1 MSFSMSVKDNLC
13 KIETEKLC
21 CKKAELYG
29 LLLFGRKF
37 GGNGYVLQTQ
47 NAEVCRRVT
56 SLLSELLEINAKV
69 KKTPRKK
76 PDEFTFLISVTSK
89 KDTVRMLEFFGHS
102 VNELS
107 ISLNYAN
114 IEDECCFSSFIRGAF
129 LACGRVT
136 SPQSNYHLEFTI
148 SRMRLAG
155 SFNKFL
161 SESFPTVLVSSRAN
175 SVLIY
180 FKDSETIEDILT
192 VMGATISAL
201 ELMNVKVYKDL
212 RNRVNRLSNC
222 EAANLSKTVQAS
234 NQQIAA
240 IKKISAHGGTRH
252 LPPELRE
259 MARLRL
265 HNPSAS
271 LTELGK
277 MAEPP
282 VSRSG
287 ANHRMQRLL
296 DMAAEIKDK

>member
-1 MSFSMSVKDNLC
+1 MSFSMSVKNNLC
-13 KIETEKLC
+13 NIETEKLC

-37 GGNGYVLQTQ
+37 GGDGYILQTQ
-47 NAEVCRRVT
+47 NEEVCKRVT
-56 SLLSELLEINAKV
+56 GLLNEVLELNPKI
-69 KKTPRKK
+69 KKTPRKN
-76 PDEFTFLISVTSK
+76 PDEFTFLISVTGK

-102 VNELS
+102 ANEIS
-107 ISLNYAN
+107 ITLNYAN
-114 IEDECCFSSFIRGAF
+114 IEDECCFSAFLRGAF
-129 LACGRVT
+129 LSCGRVT
-136 SPQSNYHLEFTI
+136 SPSSNYHLEFSV

-155 SFNKFL
+155 SFEKL
-161 SESFPTVLVSSRAN
+161 ISENFPSVLVSSRAN
-175 SVLIY
+175 SMLIY

-192 VMGATISAL
+192 VMGATTSAL
-201 ELMNVKVYKDL
+201 EVMNVKVYKDL

-222 EAANLSKTVQAS
+222 EAANLGKTVKAS
-234 NQQIAA
+234 QEQIAA
-240 IKKISAHGGTRH
+240 IKKIHAHGGTRH
-252 LPPELRE
+252 LAPELRE

-265 HNPSAS
+265 YNPSAS

-296 DMAAEIKDK
+296 DLAKEIKE

>member
-1 MSFSMSVKDNLC
+1 MSFSMTVKDNLC

-37 GGNGYVLQTQ
+37 GGNGYLLQTQ
-47 NAEVCRRVT
+47 NGAVCDRVT
-56 SLLSELLEINAKV
+56 SLLSELVQINAKI
-69 KKTPRKK
+69 KKTPRKN
-76 PDEFTFLISVTSK
+76 PDEFTYLISVTGK
-89 KDTVRMLEFFGHS
+89 RDTEKMLDYFGHS
-102 VNELS
+102 SNELS
-107 ISLNYAN
+107 VTLNYAN
-114 IEDECCFSSFIRGAF
+114 IEDECCFSAFIRGAF
-129 LACGRVT
+129 LSCGRIT
-136 SPQSNYHLEFTI
+136 SPDSGYHLEFTV
-148 SRMRLAG
+148 SRMRLAA

-161 SESFPTVLVSSRAN
+161 SENFPTVLLSSRAN
-175 SVLIY
+175 SMLIY

-192 VMGATISAL
+192 VMGATNSAL
-201 ELMNVKVYKDL
+201 ELMDVKVYKDL

-222 EAANLSKTVQAS
+222 EAANLSKTVQAARI
-234 NQQIAA
+234 QIAA

-296 DMAAEIKDK
+296 DMAAEIKE

>member
-1 MSFSMSVKDNLC
+1 MSFSMSVKNNLC

-37 GGNGYVLQTQ
+37 GNGGYVLQTQ
-47 NAEVCRRVT
+47 NSDVAEHIT
-56 SLLSELLEINAKV
+56 QLLSELIRINARV
-69 KKTPRKK
+69 RKTPRKD
-76 PDEFTFLISVTSK
+76 PEEFTFHISVTSK
-89 KDTVRMLEFFGHS
+89 KDTVRMLEYFGHS
-102 VNELS
+102 INELS
-107 ISLNYAN
+107 VTLNYAN
-114 IEDECCFSSFIRGAF
+114 IEEECCFSSFLRGAF
-129 LACGRVT
+129 LACGRIT
-136 SPQSNYHLEFTI
+136 SPQSGYHLEFSV
-148 SRMRLAG
+148 SRIRLAG
-155 SFNKFL
+155 SLNKFL
-161 SESFPTVLVSSRAN
+161 SESFPMVLTSSR
-175 SVLIY
+175 SGSTILY
-180 FKDSETIEDILT
+180 FKDSETIEDLLT
-192 VMGATISAL
+192 VMGATTSAL
-201 ELMNVKVYKDL
+201 EVMNVKVYKDL

-222 EAANLSKTVQAS
+222 EAANLGKTVQAA
-234 NQQIAA
+234 NLQISA